1 MNQYAFYY
9 NADKCIYCRVCALAC
24 KDKHNHKPG
33 RKFRRVYSNCAGSW
47 DTSGSTP
54 SPDGVY
60 SYSFTIAC
68 NHCADPA
75 CMKVCP
81 ANAIA
86 KRADGIVF
94 IDRELCIGCES
105 CSAACPY
112 NAPSFDREAMKMEK
126 CDFCRELLAEGETPA
141 CAASCNMQAIEY
153 GELEMLKVLHPEA
166 VQQIFP
172 LPDPSQTRPSLLIT
186 PHRKYKA
193 DQETSVFNMP
203 EELQAYET

>member
-1 MNQYAFYY
+1 
-9 NADKCIYCRVCALAC
+9 
-24 KDKHNHKPG
+24 
-33 RKFRRVYSNCAGSW
+33 
-47 DTSGSTP
+47 
-54 SPDGVY
+54 
-60 SYSFTIAC
+60 
-68 NHCADPA
+68 
-75 CMKVCP
+75 MKVCP